1 MILALINNKG
11 GVGKTTT
18 AMNLAAG
25 LARRD
30 RRVLL
35 VDLDSQGSA
44 SLSLGVARTALSP
57 SSAEVL
63 LDELPIAQAIRPTP
77 VTGLDLL
84 TGTMALANA
93 DLRLAERAGR
103 ERRLQAALDPVRQAY
118 AFILIDCPPSLSLL
132 PVNALIAA
140 DAFLVPVTPHY
151 LALEG
156 LVNLMEAVERV
167 RQGVHTAAPL
177 LGLVLTLVD
186 YRLRVTREIVDL
198 IRGQYGDQ
206 VFRTEIRVNVRLA
219 EAPSFGQPIFVY
231 DPASTGAE
239 AYRRLTMEV
248 LQRCRKAGRIA

>member
-11 GVGKTTT
+11 GVAKTTT
-18 AMNLAAG
+18 AINLAAG

-44 SLSLGVARTALSP
+44 SLSLGVTRAALAP

-63 LDELPIAQAIRPTP
+63 LDGLPVRQAIRPTA
-77 VTGLDLL
+77 VAGLDLL

-93 DLRLAERAGR
+93 DLRLADAASR
-103 ERRLQAALDPVRQAY
+103 ERRLEAALEPVRQAY
-118 AFILIDCPPSLSLL
+118 PFIVIDCPPSLSLL

-167 RQGVHTAAPL
+167 RQGMHAGAAL
-177 LGLVLTLVD
+177 LGLVLTMVD

-198 IRGQYGDQ
+198 IRGHYRDQ
-206 VFRTEIRVNVRLA
+206 VFRTEIGVNVRLA
-219 EAPSFGQPIFVY
+219 EAPSFGQSIFAY
-231 DPASTGAE
+231 DPTSTGAD
-239 AYRRLTMEV
+239 AYRRLTLEV
-248 LQRCRKAGRIA
+248 QQRCRKAGRTA